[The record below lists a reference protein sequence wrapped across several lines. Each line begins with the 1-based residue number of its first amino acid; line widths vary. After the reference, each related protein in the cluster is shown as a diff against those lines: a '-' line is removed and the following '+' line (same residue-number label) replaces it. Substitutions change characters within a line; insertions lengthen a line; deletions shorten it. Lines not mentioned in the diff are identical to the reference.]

1 MTETTKAKK
10 AAKTT
15 ETTENTSTTLTLTD
29 IRDNEGARKRLMRVG
44 RGRGSGK
51 GKTSGRGVKGQKAR
65 KSGNVRAGFEG
76 GQNPLYKRLPM
87 RGFNNKNFMTVYTVV
102 NIGTLQA
109 MVDDGRLNAADT
121 ITIDS
126 IIGAG
131 LTKKPYDGLKVLGSG
146 ELKSKLNITAAAA
159 SKGAIEAVEKAGG
172 KITLIEKAAPR
183 VGENGKLLPQGVAAG
198 SAPVYKTKQ

>member
-1 MTETTKAKK
+1 MTEAKK
-10 AAKTT
+10 AAKATKTT
-15 ETTENTSTTLTLTD
+15 KTSKPKAEAPTALMLND

-102 NIGTLQA
+102 NVGTLQQ
-109 MVDDGRLNAADT
+109 MVDDGRLSASET

-146 ELKSKLNITAAAA
+146 ELKSKLTITAAAA
-159 SKGAIEAVEKAGG
+159 SQGAIAAIEKAGG
-172 KITLIEKAAPR
+172 KITIIAKPAAR
-183 VGENGKLLPQGVAAG
+183 VGENGKLLPQ
-198 SAPVYKTKQ
+198 K

>member
-1 MTETTKAKK
+1 MTEAAKAKK
-10 AAKTT
+10 ATKSTEKT
-15 ETTENTSTTLTLTD
+15 EKASTTLTLAD
-29 IRDNEGARKRLMRVG
+29 IRDNAGARKRLMRVG

-87 RGFNNKNFMTVYTVV
+87 RGFNNKNFTTTYTIV
-102 NIGTLQA
+102 NIGTLQQ
-109 MVDDGRLNAADT
+109 MVDDGRLKASDT

-126 IIGAG
+126 IIAAG

-146 ELKSKLNITAAAA
+146 DLKTKLTITAAAA
-159 SKGAIEAVEKAGG
+159 SQGAISAVEKAGG
-172 KITLIEKAAPR
+172 KITIIEKAAPR
-183 VGENGKLLPQGVAAG
+183 VGENGKLLPQ
-198 SAPVYKTKQ
+198 K